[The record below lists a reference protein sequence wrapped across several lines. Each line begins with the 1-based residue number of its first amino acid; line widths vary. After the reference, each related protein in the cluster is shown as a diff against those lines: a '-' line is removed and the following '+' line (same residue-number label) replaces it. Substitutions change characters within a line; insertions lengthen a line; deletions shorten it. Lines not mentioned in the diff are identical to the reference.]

1 MLAVLADYGAFAH
14 ELVPSSALPA
24 AFRALLDH
32 GRSMT
37 SVLSDH
43 WRSEIVAE
51 VASHDLAGGT
61 AALVRRVVLRT
72 EPGRLPVEIAEI
84 RVESGAF
91 DDALL
96 RRLAGTSVP
105 FGRSLQRE
113 GITFATEPVAFFRV
127 AAAGALAAAGRVE
140 EGTVLF
146 GRRARLLG
154 HDGRTLAET
163 VEILPRA

>member
-14 ELVPSSALPA
+14 DLVPASALPD

-32 GRSMT
+32 GKSMT
-37 SVLSDH
+37 AVLTDH
-43 WRSEIVAE
+43 WRAEIVAE
-51 VASHDLAGGT
+51 VACHTLAGGT
-61 AALVRRVVLRT
+61 AALVRRVVLMT
-72 EPGRLPVEIAEI
+72 EPARLPVEIAEI
-84 RVESGAF
+84 RVEPGAF
-91 DDALL
+91 DGALL

-113 GITFATEPVAFFRV
+113 GIAFATEPVAFFKV
-127 AAAGALAAAGRVE
+127 TAAGSLAEAGRVE

-146 GRRARLLG
+146 GRKARLLG
-154 HDGRTLAET
+154 RDGRLLAET

>member
-1 MLAVLADYGAFAH
+1 MAAVLADYGAFAH
-14 ELVPSSALPA
+14 ELVPASALPDR
-24 AFRALLDH
+24 FRALLDH
-32 GRSMT
+32 GQSMT
-37 SVLSDH
+37 AVLADH
-43 WRSEIVAE
+43 WRAEIFADVAC
-51 VASHDLAGGT
+51 HDLAAGT
-61 AALVRRVVLRT
+61 AALVRRVVLMT

-84 RVESGAF
+84 RVEPGAF
-91 DDALL
+91 DEALL

-113 GITFATEPVAFFRV
+113 GIAFATEPVAFFRV
-127 AAAGALAAAGRVE
+127 VAAGVLAVAGQVE

-154 HDGRTLAET
+154 RDGRLLAET